1 MMLLRIIGILRV
13 RVIDVELGIVV
24 TLMWIICVFVVPC
37 VMRFIG
43 LQGSVCATMGCIEG
57 RVDCMD

>member
-1 MMLLRIIGILRV
+1 MLLRIIGSLRV

-24 TLMWIICVFVVPC
+24 TLMLSICVFAGPC

-43 LQGSVCATMGCIEG
+43 LRGSVCATMGCI
-57 RVDCMD
+57 